1 MGWNAPVDRAGSG
14 ENAVK
19 YLGQY
24 VRRSVIS
31 DGRILGI
38 EGYQVRIRIKS
49 RDTRAYEFRLI
60 EGVAFVRRFLQHAL
74 PPRFHRIRYSGYL
87 HARGKSALD
96 WLRLI
101 LHAKL
106 QPQVETSAT
115 SPLEP
120 TCPSCGAE
128 MLRVRPMPRTPPCQ
142 RAEHF
147 LSVAA

>member
-1 MGWNAPVDRAGSG
+1 MGWNASVDRAGSG

-31 DGRILGI
+31 DGRILDI
-38 EGYQVRIRIKS
+38 EGDQVRIRIKD
-49 RDTRAYEFRLI
+49 RDTGAYESRLI
-60 EGVAFVRRFLQHAL
+60 EGVEFVRRFLQHAL
-74 PPRFHRIRYSGYL
+74 PPRFHRIRYRGYL

-106 QPQVETSAT
+106 QPQVETSAPNT
-115 SPLEP
+115 FYPWPHES
-120 TCPSCGAE
+120 
-128 MLRVRPMPRTPPCQ
+128 
-142 RAEHF
+142 RATH
-147 LSVAA
+147 